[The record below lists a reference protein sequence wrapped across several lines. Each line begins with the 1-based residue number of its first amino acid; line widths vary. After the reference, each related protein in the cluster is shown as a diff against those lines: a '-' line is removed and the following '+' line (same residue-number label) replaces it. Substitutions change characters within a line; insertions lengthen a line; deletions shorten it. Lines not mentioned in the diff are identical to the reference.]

1 MWTWE
6 KRRRGEIFSGGKGEF
21 FVVEKSADACLWG
34 QISFFISSFFFFL
47 LAKQGNVGVVFIMA
61 SNSLLNKKDD
71 GRLNCESHRPGLGWG
86 GLGWVGLDWIGSCRV
101 ELGQIRSCRDIFRI
115 K

>member
-1 MWTWE
+1 ME
-6 KRRRGEIFSGGKGEF
+6 RYLAVGKGSF
-21 FVVEKSADACLWG
+21 LWSRNRQTPACG
-34 QISFFISSFFFFL
+34 VKFPFSFL
-47 LAKQGNVGVVFIMA
+47 LFSFSCLPQGNVGVVFIMA

-71 GRLNCESHRPGLGWG
+71 GRLNCESHRPGLGWV